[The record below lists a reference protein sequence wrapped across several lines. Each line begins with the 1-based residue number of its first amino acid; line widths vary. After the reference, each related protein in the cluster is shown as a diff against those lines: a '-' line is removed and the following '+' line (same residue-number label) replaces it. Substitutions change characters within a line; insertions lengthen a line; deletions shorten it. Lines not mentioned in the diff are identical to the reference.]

1 MSRCPSTEI
10 WIRKTCFIFK
20 CEYYSA
26 IKHKD
31 IMNFPG
37 KGLQDTIIQTEVTQ
51 TENDRKYTQ
60 LQLNNNHK
68 IQDIHTTL
76 HRPKEAKQE
85 GRHSWAV
92 VVHAFNPSS
101 WEAEA
106 GGSLEFAASLVYR
119 VSSRTARATQR
130 NPVSK
135 KNKTKNR
142 KTHMSMVESHS
153 EGGMK
158 QSWEADGRD
167 RTG

>member
-1 MSRCPSTEI
+1 
-10 WIRKTCFIFK
+10 
-20 CEYYSA
+20 
-26 IKHKD
+26 
-31 IMNFPG
+31 MNFPG

-76 HRPKEAKQE
+76 HRPKEEKQE

-130 NPVSK
+130 NRVLKNQK
-135 KNKTKNR
+135 KKKKKKQQQQQQKTK
-142 KTHMSMVESHS
+142 T
-153 EGGMK
+153 
-158 QSWEADGRD
+158 GRHI
-167 RTG
+167 